1 MEIGKLI
8 EKCCELPGI
17 SVIYDK
23 EDVCLKYNDK
33 NDIGYMKFIQ
43 VFEGVTL
50 AYIEIDAF
58 RWPAPALDE
67 ISDLKR
73 GPFIIN
79 YCVEGRCELLL
90 NDDNYVYVTDKQI
103 SLSENYAMNNYIY
116 PGHMYH
122 GLELFIDLEN
132 AVKNDFL
139 SEVFDIDL
147 KAIAKR
153 YCSDSKTYIAA
164 SSPDIANEFNALW
177 ELYKQDEFSYSRMK
191 AYVLSVL
198 VCLSQPMVIGRKVP
212 GTFYTKAQ
220 VAIAKDVERILT
232 SDISIHHSAKE
243 LAKMYAIS
251 ESSLKNYFRGVY
263 GKNIS
268 EYMNKFRMQK
278 AADLLENTDESIL
291 EIGEQVGYQNQ
302 SKFAAAFRKYYEMTP
317 RQYRIH
323 KKYLNRNT

>member
-1 MEIGKLI
+1 
-8 EKCCELPGI
+8 
-17 SVIYDK
+17 
-23 EDVCLKYNDK
+23 
-33 NDIGYMKFIQ
+33 
-43 VFEGVTL
+43 
-50 AYIEIDAF
+50 
-58 RWPAPALDE
+58 
-67 ISDLKR
+67 
-73 GPFIIN
+73 
-79 YCVEGRCELLL
+79 
-90 NDDNYVYVTDKQI
+90 
-103 SLSENYAMNNYIY
+103 
-116 PGHMYH
+116 
-122 GLELFIDLEN
+122 
-132 AVKNDFL
+132 
-139 SEVFDIDL
+139 
-147 KAIAKR
+147 
-153 YCSDSKTYIAA
+153 
-164 SSPDIANEFNALW
+164 
-177 ELYKQDEFSYSRMK
+177 MK

-302 SKFAAAFRKYYEMTP
+302 SKFAAAFRKYYEMTL